1 MSTALFHFTRNLKF
15 SRFTIDVLIQR
26 LEQFKARR
34 SVGYERLLRE
44 TDEGVRNCD
53 HMHKDLCDRF
63 GGAQSFDA
71 RSIASLLVAFEVLNR
86 RIMESIANCN
96 FFEFG
101 PSLRSA

>member
-1 MSTALFHFTRNLKF
+1 MSTALIHFARNLKF

-26 LEQFKARR
+26 LEQLTPRR

-44 TDEGVRNCD
+44 TNADVQDCD

-63 GGAQSFDA
+63 RGLQSIDA
-71 RSIASLLVAFEVLNR
+71 RSIASLIAAFEELNR
-86 RIMESIANCN
+86 RIIGSIANCN